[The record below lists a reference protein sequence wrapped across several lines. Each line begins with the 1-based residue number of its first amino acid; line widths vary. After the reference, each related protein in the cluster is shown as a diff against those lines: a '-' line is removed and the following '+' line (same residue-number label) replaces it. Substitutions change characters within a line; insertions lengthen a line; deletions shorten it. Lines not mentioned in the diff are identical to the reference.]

1 MAESQDNTAI
11 TIRALESP
19 EDFRGCVRLQKEIW
33 SFSDEDALPVRLFI
47 VCRRIGGQIFGAFDG
62 EEIIG
67 FCVAL
72 PGLKAGGGNYLHSNM
87 LGVRDKYRDHGLGR
101 RLKQAQRD
109 DAMTRGIGLIEW
121 TFDPLETRNARF
133 NIENLAVICRR
144 FYVNT
149 YGISS
154 SQLQAG
160 LPTDRL
166 VAEWHLD
173 SARVKERIFRQEPEK
188 RERAYVLVE
197 LPLDVGKLKSE
208 NSKSALQVQL
218 EFRQQL
224 LELLDQDY
232 CVTRFEIDQGCQKAR
247 YFLEPFDE
255 RILDL

>member
-1 MAESQDNTAI
+1 MAESKDNTAI

-109 DAMTRGIGLIEW
+109 DAMARGIGLIEW
-121 TFDPLETRNARF
+121 TFDPFELKNAYF
-133 NIENLAVICRR
+133 NMERLGAVVQR
-144 FYVNT
+144 YVLNQ
-149 YGISS
+149 YGITSS
-154 SQLQAG
+154 ALHGG
-160 LPTDRL
+160 LPTDRCTGEWFL
-166 VAEWHLD
+166 ESDRAVAAAAGQPVPRPPIE
-173 SARVKERIFRQEPEK
+173 ERIAVRGDFAELKRTDATQARAAQKLVSEAFLDAFRRGLVVVGLEK
-188 RERAYVLVE
+188 TASGADY
-197 LPLDVGKLKSE
+197 
-208 NSKSALQVQL
+208 
-218 EFRQQL
+218 L
-224 LELLDQDY
+224 LG
-232 CVTRFEIDQGCQKAR
+232 RWK
-247 YFLEPFDE
+247 P
-255 RILDL
+255 